1 MAKRAVLKKSKNT
14 LVSQL
19 LIGATAVV
27 ALVAAYEAV
36 SQNDITSFA
45 PTQLFLVAGVLGI
58 LGIYLK
64 DEK

>member
-1 MAKRAVLKKSKNT
+1 MAKKRLLTSKKNP
-14 LVSQL
+14 LSQL
-19 LIGATAVV
+19 LISATVIIV
-27 ALVAAYEAV
+27 LVAAYEAV
-36 SQNDITSFA
+36 SQNDITSMA